1 MDRYRGRAA
10 GGRWRWD
17 GDVAVKMSVWFG
29 YGSERW
35 GIGRRNTA
43 EMGGLRAIGTCQ
55 AGVVLVVSGVRD
67 GQRRACIC
75 SSVGSR
81 ATSLG
86 IDKVGAWL
94 S

>member
-1 MDRYRGRAA
+1 
-10 GGRWRWD
+10 
-17 GDVAVKMSVWFG
+17 MSVWFG

-43 EMGGLRAIGTCQ
+43 AMGLRVIGTCQ
-55 AGVVLVVSGVRD
+55 ASVVVLVVSGGRD
-67 GQRRACIC
+67 GQRRACTC
-75 SSVGSR
+75 SLVGSR
-81 ATSLG
+81 ATGLG